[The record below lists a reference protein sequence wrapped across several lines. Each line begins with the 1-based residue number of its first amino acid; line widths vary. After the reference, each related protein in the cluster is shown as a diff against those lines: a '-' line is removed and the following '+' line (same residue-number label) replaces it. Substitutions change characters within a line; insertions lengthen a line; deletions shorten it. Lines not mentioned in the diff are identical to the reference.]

1 MKFNLFKKLKREK
14 EEVREE
20 ETEEQDLE
28 DELSDEPVSEESSP
42 EESQDNDMMMK
53 INERLNDIENRLPR
67 MDISMSNLK
76 KEIDGLREEM
86 KKIEESM
93 KDMMALY
100 EVVSAQINPFVGSSK
115 ATKLSFERIDE
126 LERKVEEFEE
136 LILELQMDIRM
147 IFRTAL
153 NVKQIVNEVLYEEVI
168 GIE

>member
-1 MKFNLFKKLKREK
+1 MGLNLFKKFKK
-14 EEVREE
+14 EEVVEE
-20 ETEEQDLE
+20 EDEEALE
-28 DELSDEPVSEESSP
+28 DEMIEESEIQP
-42 EESQDNDMMMK
+42 ESTDSADDDMIMK

-76 KEIDGLREEM
+76 KEIDGIREEM

-126 LERKVEEFEE
+126 LEKKIEEFEE
-136 LILELQMDIRM
+136 IIIELQMDIRM
-147 IFRTAL
+147 IFRNAL
-153 NVKQIVNEVLYEEVI
+153 NLKQIINEVLYEEVI

>member
-1 MKFNLFKKLKREK
+1 MGLNLFKKFKK
-14 EEVREE
+14 EEVVEEEDEETLEDEIEE
-20 ETEEQDLE
+20 ETEVSSEKQDSA
-28 DELSDEPVSEESSP
+28 DD
-42 EESQDNDMMMK
+42 DMVMK

-76 KEIDGLREEM
+76 KEIDGIREEM

-126 LERKVEEFEE
+126 LEKKIEEFEE
-136 LILELQMDIRM
+136 IIIEIQMDIRM
-147 IFRTAL
+147 IFRNAL
-153 NVKQIVNEVLYEEVI
+153 NLRQIINEVLYEEVI

>member
-1 MKFNLFKKLKREK
+1 MGFNLFKKLKKKEDEM
-14 EEVREE
+14 EEVMEE
-20 ETEEQDLE
+20 EFGEGEVAEEA
-28 DELSDEPVSEESSP
+28 PVSDQNQGQ
-42 EESQDNDMMMK
+42 QDDDMLMK

-76 KEIDGLREEM
+76 REIDGLREEM

-126 LERKVEEFEE
+126 LEKKIEE
-136 LILELQMDIRM
+136 LEEIILDLQIDIRM
-147 IFRTAL
+147 IYRSAVNL
-153 NVKQIVNEVLYEEVI
+153 KEVVNEVIYGEVVNL
-168 GIE
+168 E

>member
-1 MKFNLFKKLKREK
+1 MKLNLFKKRKK
-14 EEVREE
+14 EEVSEE
-20 ETEEQDLE
+20 EVEESLE
-28 DELSDEPVSEESSP
+28 DEMDEDIVAEERK
-42 EESQDNDMMMK
+42 EDGAQDDDVIMK

-76 KEIDGLREEM
+76 KEIDGIRDEI

-136 LILELQMDIRM
+136 RILELQMDIRM

-153 NVKQIVNEVLYEEVI
+153 NLRQIVNEVLYEEVI